1 MRKLVIPIV
10 MLIVGLAV
18 VIFVWPELSRQSS
31 AYTNV
36 AGSSGV
42 ALIVA
47 GFLDFCR
54 KAFPNL

>member
-18 VIFVWPELSRQSS
+18 VIFVWPELSRQGST
-31 AYTNV
+31 YTNIV
-36 AGSSGV
+36 GSSGV

-47 GFLDFCR
+47 GFLDCCR
-54 KAFPNL
+54 KAFPNR